1 MTPRT
6 GPLRTARRAARRGAV
21 LAALGLAAA
30 ACGIRGT
37 SVPVDAGGAP
47 SRVTCH
53 VPASDASPGAAD
65 GPRVPVY
72 LVCGSA
78 LVAVERAE
86 AGPQGGPQ
94 AAFRLRAAR
103 SLLAELERPPSA
115 DETRAGFSTAV
126 PRSLRVD
133 GPRTGDAP
141 EALRLSVQ
149 PDDLPS
155 FALAQLVCT
164 YGRSTALGRT
174 GAALLG
180 GPDGA
185 AAHRY
190 DCSPDV
196 LANPDI
202 AQHAGWGDPGSA
214 ES

>member
-1 MTPRT
+1 MRRIGGLRAT
-6 GPLRTARRAARRGAV
+6 GRAAGRSALVAV
-21 LAALGLAAA
+21 LALAAG

-47 SRVTCH
+47 SRVSCRA
-53 VPASDASPGAAD
+53 PSSEASPGAAD
-65 GPRVPVY
+65 GGRVPVY

-78 LVAVERAE
+78 LVPVERAVP
-86 AGPQGGPQ
+86 GPQGGPG

-103 SLLAELERPPSA
+103 DLLTELQRPPSP

-133 GPRTGDAP
+133 GPRAGDAP
-141 EALRLSVQ
+141 EALRLSVA

-155 FALAQLVCT
+155 SALAQVVCT

-185 AAHRY
+185 APHRY

-202 AQHAGWGDPGSA
+202 AQHAGWGDPGSE